1 MSNQSFKEYLT
12 EQQEEQNLVENM
24 VAEGVDIENI
34 QNVEWVE
41 TSVEGLK
48 TLNEEINRIE
58 ALFETDPEEAQRQLD
73 LLCQ

>member
-1 MSNQSFKEYLT
+1 MQTLKEFIA
-12 EQQEEQNLVENM
+12 EEQEEQNLVENM

-48 TLNEEINRIE
+48 TLNEEINHIE
-58 ALFETDPEEAQRQLD
+58 ALFETDPDEATRMLEA
-73 LLCQ
+73 LCQ